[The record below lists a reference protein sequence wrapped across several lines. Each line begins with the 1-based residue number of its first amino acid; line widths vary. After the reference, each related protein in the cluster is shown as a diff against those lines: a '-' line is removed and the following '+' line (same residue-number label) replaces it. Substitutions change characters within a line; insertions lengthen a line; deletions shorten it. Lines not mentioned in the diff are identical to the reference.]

1 MRASGSPRRFSFRS
15 GAPYLVPAALAA
27 LAALALWQWR
37 DRLAAVGASLEGPDT
52 QIRRALANQPRA
64 WLDDVYGFRSG
75 GTLELAPVRFADV
88 VTSVEGE
95 RATVVA
101 LLDAEGRASWRDGA
115 AAVSYVGRE
124 KFHMRPCPIA
134 LWCAEGD
141 QFERL
146 RGVLLLAFR
155 RADAFNAR
163 DAAAYASLVSDGYR
177 DGGLDKAALLRR
189 IAVDFRE
196 GPAARVR
203 ILAWQIRVE
212 RETAEVGED
221 YAVEMAGFAPRTLR
235 ARYTLSRDGPRWRI
249 AAGL

>member
-15 GAPYLVPAALAA
+15 GAPYLVPATLAA
-27 LAALALWQWR
+27 LAALALWHWR
-37 DRLAAVGASLEGPDT
+37 DRLASAGASLEGPDT

-64 WLDDVYGFRSG
+64 RLDDVYGFHSG
-75 GTLELAPVRFADV
+75 GTLELTPVRFADV
-88 VTSVEGE
+88 VTSVEDQ

-101 LLDAEGRASWRDGA
+101 LLDAEGKAIWRDRS

-124 KFHMRPCPIA
+124 KFHMHPCRIA

-146 RGVLLLAFR
+146 RGVLLVLFR
-155 RADAFNAR
+155 RADAFDGR

-189 IAVDFRE
+189 IAADFRE

-221 YAVEMAGFAPRTLR
+221 YVLEIAGRAPRTFR
-235 ARYTLSRDGPRWRI
+235 ARYALAREGPKWRI